1 MLSCCTVILTEL
13 VGLTQKH
20 SIQGQRKQYKQ
31 IIVKYILL
39 ANYSGLENK
48 VFSLPYFLNYL
59 FNQPTI
65 CSNKCRECFIKGL
78 AFWNP
83 LIECEYLLKVKDDP
97 IMLFMLWKEKCYF
110 TTVGTLYAL
119 FWSELLEIQT
129 AEYHFWLCFNRKYLI
144 TDEFFEHYYK
154 W

>member
-13 VGLTQKH
+13 VGLTQKCF
-20 SIQGQRKQYKQ
+20 IQGQRKQYKQ

-65 CSNKCRECFIKGL
+65 CSNKCRKCFTKGL
-78 AFWNP
+78 EFGNSV
-83 LIECEYLLKVKDDP
+83 IKCEYLLKVKDDP
-97 IMLFMLWKEKCYF
+97 IMLFMLCKEKCYF
-110 TTVGTLYAL
+110 TSVETLYAL
-119 FWSELLEIQT
+119 F
-129 AEYHFWLCFNRKYLI
+129 
-144 TDEFFEHYYK
+144 
-154 W
+154 